1 MKSILIIEEE
11 KRFNDFSQYK
21 QIVEKKYKINE
32 FENLYFAFVR
42 HDQINHPVCTFLN
55 VKNRNE
61 LIRQDF
67 GNFLSID
74 FNQDLTDLLFKDFN
88 KNDEIVILYKHQFS
102 NLVNQIGEK
111 LKISLVNVYTIEL

>member
-42 HDQINHPVCTFLN
+42 HDQINHHVCTFLN